1 MAWDWRMTKQKS
13 GLREWKGRSRGGP
26 ARRMGEMLPE
36 IGGTAFK
43 RFGFIQSSVVS
54 RWKEI
59 VGERYALVSAP
70 ESIRFPHGKREGG
83 TLNVLVTGAHAP
95 MMQHVVPTILERVN
109 RFFGYEAVA
118 KVVIRQGEVAKP
130 DPALV
135 RLAPAALPVEL
146 GDSLRT
152 VADPELRAVLESLAQ
167 SVAASTE
174 IKILGRVK

>member
-1 MAWDWRMTKQKS
+1 MTKQKS
-13 GLREWKGRSRGGP
+13 ELREWKGRSRGGP

-54 RWKEI
+54 RWNEI
-59 VGERYALVSAP
+59 VGERYAKVSAP
-70 ESIRFPHGKREGG
+70 ESIRFPMGKREGG
-83 TLNVLVTGAHAP
+83 TLNVLVVGAHAP
-95 MMQHVVPTILERVN
+95 MMQHVIPAILERVN

-118 KVVIRQGEVAKP
+118 KVVIRQGEISRSEPRVAPLKLEP
-130 DPALV
+130 I
-135 RLAPAALPVEL
+135 PVEL
-146 GDSLRT
+146 GESLRI

-174 IKILGRVK
+174 IQILGRVK

>member
-1 MAWDWRMTKQKS
+1 MTKQKS

-54 RWKEI
+54 RWNEI
-59 VGERYALVSAP
+59 VGERYAKVSAP
-70 ESIRFPHGKREGG
+70 ESIRFPMGKREGG
-83 TLNVLVTGAHAP
+83 TLNVLVVSAHAP
-95 MMQHVVPTILERVN
+95 MMQHVIPAILERVN

-118 KVVIRQGEVAKP
+118 KVVIRQGDIPRALPRVAPLKLEP
-130 DPALV
+130 I
-135 RLAPAALPVEL
+135 PVEL
-146 GDSLRT
+146 GESLRT

-167 SVAASTE
+167 SVAACSE
-174 IKILGRVK
+174 IQILGRVK